1 MSKTILDCL
10 PAEDIIFNPHF
21 FLLILLLPIISRISV
36 WSLLILMVREKKGS
50 GWKNLTLTH
59 KIHKHI
65 KVSKERYLLEQD
77 KTSKF
82 WGISITKWHKQQLN
96 CQKQWKIKWK
106 AKPLICFWSS
116 HCLPVQCL
124 EEFDRSAVK
133 CCFVAWHND
142 KGVYSENWLV
152 LSCLNKQLSFK
163 PFMCP
168 PPHPTPPPTP

>member
-1 MSKTILDCL
+1 MMPIGLVCVSNQINSHVLIHSETMSKTILDCL

-96 CQKQWKIKWK
+96 CQKQWKLSEKLNHLSVFGQAIVFLSSVWK
-106 AKPLICFWSS
+106 NLT
-116 HCLPVQCL
+116 VQL
-124 EEFDRSAVK
+124 LSV
-133 CCFVAWHND
+133 
-142 KGVYSENWLV
+142 V
-152 LSCLNKQLSFK
+152 L
-163 PFMCP
+163 
-168 PPHPTPPPTP
+168 